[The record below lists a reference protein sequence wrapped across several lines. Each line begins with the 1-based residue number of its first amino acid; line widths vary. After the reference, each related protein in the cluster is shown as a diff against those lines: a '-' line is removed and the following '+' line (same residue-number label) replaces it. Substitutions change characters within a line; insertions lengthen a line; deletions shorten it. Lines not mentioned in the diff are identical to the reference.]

1 MTIALQ
7 RLRQLVLGFL
17 VALIGFLP
25 LAPAHADPG
34 AYLSSTSYA
43 DLQTALQQT
52 RDPQR
57 QAELEELSQAV
68 AASDDRAQLS
78 NTSSHSVGVFARY
91 KKDPADAPAS
101 FYVLAPGHETDDD
114 YELIALLV
122 PPQVS
127 VGWGEQGSV
136 AATATPRVLRIL
148 EGEQLD
154 LSDPASAGGDGA
166 VTYQLNLPA
175 FSVDNT
181 LAGLTDIPGLSQS
194 ELDQQPETAPL
205 D

>member
-1 MTIALQ
+1 MTTCLQ
-7 RLRQLVLGFL
+7 RLRQLVLGL
-17 VALIGFLP
+17 LLALIGLLP
-25 LAPAHADPG
+25 VAPAHADPG

-43 DLQTALQQT
+43 DLQSALQQT

-57 QAELEELSQAV
+57 QAELEQLSQAV

-78 NTSSHSVGVFARY
+78 NASSHSVGVFARY
-91 KKDPADAPAS
+91 KKESADAAAS

-114 YELIALLV
+114 YELVALLV

-127 VGWGEQGSV
+127 VSWGEQGSI
-136 AATATPRVLRIL
+136 AAASTPRVLRIL

-154 LSDPASAGGDGA
+154 LSDPAAAEADGA

-181 LAGLTDIPGLSQS
+181 LAGLTEIPGLSQS

>member
-1 MTIALQ
+1 MTTLLQ
-7 RLRQLVLGFL
+7 HLRQLVLGL
-17 VALIGFLP
+17 LMVLISLFPISL
-25 LAPAHADPG
+25 AHADPG
-34 AYLSSTSYA
+34 GYLTSSSYA
-43 DLQTALQQT
+43 DLQSALEQT

-57 QAELEELSQAV
+57 RADLEQLSQAV

-78 NTSSHSVGVFARY
+78 NASSHSVGVFARY
-91 KKDPADAPAS
+91 KKEPADAPAS

-114 YELIALLV
+114 YDLIALLV

-127 VGWGEQGSV
+127 VGWGDQGSV
-136 AATATPRVLRIL
+136 AAASTPRVLRIL

-154 LSDPASAGGDGA
+154 LSDPATAGGDGA

-181 LAGLTDIPGLSQS
+181 LAGLADIPGLSQS